1 MDLHYLNRIDS
12 TQTYLKQHLKEH
24 PNSQNICFYTHEQ
37 TNGIGSRDNSWTGK
51 KGNLFFSFCISKNYL
66 PDDLPLQSASIYF
79 SFLFKQCLEKNGSNV
94 WLKWPN
100 DFYIND
106 KKIGGT
112 ITHFSA
118 DRLLCGIGLNL
129 IETDAQY
136 GYLDVKID
144 VQKCLIKYL
153 MLVEEKKSW
162 KEIFSLYKI
171 EFHKSMEH
179 KTTIQGEKKTLRD
192 AVLLDDGSIT
202 INNKRVYSSR

>member
-1 MDLHYLNRIDS
+1 MDLYYLNHIDS
-12 TQTYLKQHLKEH
+12 TQTYLKQYLNEH
-24 PNSQNICFYTHEQ
+24 PNSKNICFYTNEQ
-37 TNGIGSRDNSWTGK
+37 TNGIGSRENSWTGK
-51 KGNLFFSFCISKNYL
+51 KGNLFFSFAVDKN
-66 PDDLPLQSASIYF
+66 DLPSDLPIQSASIYF
-79 SFLFKQCLEKNGSNV
+79 SFLLKQCLEKNGSKV

-112 ITHFSA
+112 ITHLNG

-129 IETDAQY
+129 IQTDLQY
-136 GYLDVKID
+136 GFLDIQINA
-144 VQKCLIKYL
+144 QKCLHEYL
-153 MLVEEKKSW
+153 RVVEEKKSW

-179 KTTIQGEKKTLRD
+179 KTTIQGEKTTLQE
-192 AVLLDDGSIT
+192 AVLLDDGSII